1 MKKRVLS
8 TILAAVM
15 SVSML
20 AACGSEAAQTGES
33 TKAPDTKTEETKTET
48 AKPEATETADATK
61 SDEIVTLK
69 WAAVGSGM
77 PANYD
82 AWKENINQYLGEK
95 IGVNIE
101 CEIVPWGDWDQRRSV
116 IVNTSG
122 DYDIIFTNMST
133 FTSDVKMGA
142 FLDLT
147 DMLPTAAPELYS
159 MIPEDY
165 WKAASIDNK
174 IYAVPT
180 YKDSSLTNYMV
191 WDEQLCKDNGIDP
204 ASIKATYSDLSPL
217 NDALT
222 TIKDVT
228 GTASL
233 QLDASSGASFIY
245 GEYDNLGAGLVP
257 LGVKFDDK
265 SGTVVNVFEQPEVK
279 KNLELM
285 HKWYTEG
292 IINED
297 AATLDQTNA
306 YRPFFIAQGWS
317 AAAKTTWGPGMG
329 VDAVAIQFG
338 DTMLTNDT
346 VRGSMNCI
354 TSNCK
359 NPEKALAFLQLIN
372 TDSKVRDAF
381 YYGLEG
387 DNFEYTADGRVHKNN
402 SDWSM
407 AGYTQAT
414 FFNVT
419 ITDDTEVNQ
428 WDEVRAL
435 NESAKPSALL
445 GFTFDTTNVADQ
457 VANCNEVWNRY
468 KWELCNGVAEPE
480 AEIAAMNKELDAAG
494 FQDVLAEAQAQVN
507 AFLGK

>member
-1 MKKRVLS
+1 
-8 TILAAVM
+8 
-15 SVSML
+15 
-20 AACGSEAAQTGES
+20 
-33 TKAPDTKTEETKTET
+33 
-48 AKPEATETADATK
+48 
-61 SDEIVTLK
+61 
-69 WAAVGSGM
+69 
-77 PANYD
+77 
-82 AWKENINQYLGEK
+82 
-95 IGVNIE
+95 
-101 CEIVPWGDWDQRRSV
+101 
-116 IVNTSG
+116 
-122 DYDIIFTNMST
+122 
-133 FTSDVKMGA
+133 
-142 FLDLT
+142 
-147 DMLPTAAPELYS
+147 
-159 MIPEDY
+159 
-165 WKAASIDNK
+165 
-174 IYAVPT
+174 
-180 YKDSSLTNYMV
+180 
-191 WDEQLCKDNGIDP
+191 
-204 ASIKATYSDLSPL
+204 
-217 NDALT
+217 
-222 TIKDVT
+222 
-228 GTASL
+228 
-233 QLDASSGASFIY
+233 
-245 GEYDNLGAGLVP
+245 
-257 LGVKFDDK
+257 
-265 SGTVVNVFEQPEVK
+265 
-279 KNLELM
+279 
-285 HKWYTEG
+285 
-292 IINED
+292 
-297 AATLDQTNA
+297 
-306 YRPFFIAQGWS
+306 
-317 AAAKTTWGPGMG
+317 
-329 VDAVAIQFG
+329 
-338 DTMLTNDT
+338 
-346 VRGSMNCI
+346 MNCI